1 MFVRV
6 LFLGRP
12 LVVFRRT
19 RKGRRAHGSVSR
31 PLIFSCGRRVTCT
44 ALGFRNGTWTVD
56 GESKRPNDARL
67 QGWLAVLTA
76 DGDPLRPAGLD
87 APINAIVIDLLH
99 EGIPG
104 RTGNSVGA
112 GQKKHRQQRSE
123 TQKKKHDR
131 VWAGSLDGV
140 RLWPTSNH
148 RPFAATETKSRRDII
163 AATPN
168 THLTCS
174 IHEIP
179 NKSPLIHCKFHLLLN
194 P

>member
-1 MFVRV
+1 MILFVRV

-123 TQKKKHDR
+123 TQKKNTTGCGQAHSTGFGCGPRPITARLPQQKRNRDVTSSRPLQTLILH
-131 VWAGSLDGV
+131 V
-140 RLWPTSNH
+140 RSMRYPINH
-148 RPFAATETKSRRDII
+148 
-163 AATPN
+163 
-168 THLTCS
+168 H
-174 IHEIP
+174 
-179 NKSPLIHCKFHLLLN
+179 
-194 P
+194 